1 MKMAYVTVHF
11 NGRKVGLVREDI
23 NVSELASMFCV
34 KPAGA
39 HLKVRNENYWPDF
52 DGQFSLPYD
61 CVSAVLVAMAREDHQ
76 EEHSVGTSR
85 PSTTPNVH
93 FGRRGNSAVKGFF
106 GGCSSSYV
114 GVSTASSS
122 FHVMARGHKSA
133 LASRGHGLGSRPVPS
148 TYSMGQ
154 GKGAK
159 KRKSIDTKSC
169 RLTYVNDDGGFEDM
183 WDIPIELSQL
193 QHNFGLYTVQHVV
206 AEVEH
211 QLAEENARLVIT
223 DIKGNPIRDMVTT
236 RGK

>member
-1 MKMAYVTVHF
+1 MASS
-11 NGRKVGLVREDI
+11 D
-23 NVSELASMFCV
+23 
-34 KPAGA
+34 
-39 HLKVRNENYWPDF
+39 
-52 DGQFSLPYD
+52 SLPYE

-93 FGRRGNSAVKGFF
+93 FGRRGNSAIKGFF
-106 GGCSSSYV
+106 GGCSSSYG

-159 KRKSIDTKSC
+159 ERKSIDTKSF

-183 WDIPIELSQL
+183 RDIPIELSQL
-193 QHNFGLYTVQHVV
+193 QHNFGLYTVQHV

-223 DIKGNPIRDMVTT
+223 DIKGNPIRDMATT